1 MEIRYF
7 VNAEKR
13 TVVAAIVNAENDFRR
28 KVRRKVDSRFADEFF
43 FRGERSYMPDKIV
56 GKAKCAPEDVFDEM
70 TGIQLAR
77 QRALEKYD
85 RIFNRELDFLLTKI
99 DEMAEVINELRK
111 D

>member
-13 TVVAAIVNAENDFRR
+13 TVVAVIVNAENDFQR
-28 KVRRKVDSRFADEFF
+28 KVRRRVDSRFADDFY
-43 FRGERSYMPDKIV
+43 FRGNRSFMPDKIV

-70 TGIQLAR
+70 TGIQIAR
-77 QRALEKYD
+77 ERALEKYD

-99 DEMAEVINELRK
+99 YEMADSIKEFRK